1 MINSS
6 INTQS
11 QTAEN
16 KKEDVDDSGSGNNN
30 DNADIIELNAHFFNQ
45 CVNINNHAT
54 PSSSE
59 LPYGV
64 YLSKVN
70 NRLETIQETNSDFY
84 ESKRLAE
91 SNIGTIFRSR
101 SSFVNDERNAFFITD
116 NDNNNK
122 HKGNSMLQNSNFIFK
137 QSANYNGNILII
149 DAPPIISISQCKS
162 LKQHNINHL
171 GGLGNIN

>member
-1 MINSS
+1 M
-6 INTQS
+6 
-11 QTAEN
+11 
-16 KKEDVDDSGSGNNN
+16 
-30 DNADIIELNAHFFNQ
+30 NAHFFNQ
-45 CVNINNHAT
+45 CVNINTHAT
-54 PSSSE
+54 PSSSSE

-91 SNIGTIFRSR
+91 SNIGPIFRSR

-116 NDNNNK
+116 NDNNNNNK

-149 DAPPIISISQCKS
+149 DAPPIISINQCKS

-171 GGLGNIN
+171 GGLGNLNWCWFIHIYIHVINIYTTNTNINWVSYVMLS

>member
-1 MINSS
+1 M
-6 INTQS
+6 
-11 QTAEN
+11 
-16 KKEDVDDSGSGNNN
+16 
-30 DNADIIELNAHFFNQ
+30 NAHFFNQ

-54 PSSSE
+54 PSSSSE

-84 ESKRLAE
+84 ESKRLPE

-116 NDNNNK
+116 NDNNNNK

-171 GGLGNIN
+171 GGLGNLN